1 MHINIYQCVLS
12 NTIIEIYLNTKI
24 IMLLI
29 KTMIMTNVTPFIND
43 IADYCDIDNS
53 EENLN
58 NDNYE
63 KWQ

>member
-1 MHINIYQCVLS
+1 MHINIYQCVHS

-43 IADYCDIDNS
+43 IADNCDIDNS

-63 KWQ
+63 K